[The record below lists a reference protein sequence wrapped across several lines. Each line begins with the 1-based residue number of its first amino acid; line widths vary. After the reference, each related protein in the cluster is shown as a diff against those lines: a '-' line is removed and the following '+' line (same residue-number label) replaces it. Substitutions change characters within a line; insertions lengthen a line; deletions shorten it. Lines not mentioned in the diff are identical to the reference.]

1 MDTRLN
7 NMTDSEFEREM
18 SLYYSIASKRGKRS
32 MTIVKRQIT
41 EMRKQRAAHQE
52 AQKKE

>member
-18 SLYYSIASKRGKRS
+18 SLYMTIAEKRGKRS
-32 MTIVKRQIT
+32 MTQIKRQIT
-41 EMRKQRAAHQE
+41 QLRNKRAEKKSSE
-52 AQKKE
+52 AGT